1 MNKINDNPQG
11 GMFALWKDHGR
22 VWVESINTLTGMALV
37 RFDCNDGTRSRVRKV
52 PIAQIDFTREWRI

>member
-1 MNKINDNPQG
+1 MNKKMDKPQG

-22 VWVESINTLTGMALV
+22 VWVESIHTLEGIAIV
-37 RFDCNDGTRSRVRKV
+37 RFDCNDGTRSRVSKA